1 MKELHVYLYELQL
14 EQNISECK
22 NSPLEGRAQIKT
34 AAIEG
39 LASARFS
46 K

>member
-22 NSPLEGRAQIKT
+22 KSPVEGRAQIKT

-39 LASARFS
+39 LASAPFS